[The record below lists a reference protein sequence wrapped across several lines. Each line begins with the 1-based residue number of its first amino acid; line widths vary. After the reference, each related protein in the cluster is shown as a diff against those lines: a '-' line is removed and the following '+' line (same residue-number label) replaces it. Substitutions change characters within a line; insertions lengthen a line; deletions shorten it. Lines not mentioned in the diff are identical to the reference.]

1 MTDEKYKIP
10 ETYEEAVKR
19 KQELLEKINAY
30 NEALFAEKELPYTD
44 EEIEAF
50 QEEFQILNDNLDL
63 TDEEKLEKLDDEDK
77 IVNEDGSVEV
87 KKSFFDKLHITTYL
101 YLFLGTLVVLL
112 FSTVL
117 LPGIASGFI
126 SKFNTAYFEK
136 VYADTEDYLIMISNE
151 DYIMPAGK
159 FYFFVVLFTIILP
172 FSILLLSGLCF
183 IISRKMDD
191 INKKVFLFVFLAHVA
206 ITLIGVALIFFIKIL
221 PEWKTYYED
230 YSMRYA
236 IYVYSKYLYSGYG
249 Y

>member
-117 LPGIASGFI
+117 LPGIANGFI
-126 SKFNTAYFEK
+126 SKFNTTYFEK

-159 FYFFVVLFTIILP
+159 FYFFVVLFTIVLP

-191 INKKVFLFVFLAHVA
+191 INKKVFLFVFLVHVA

-221 PEWKTYYED
+221 PEWKSYYED

-236 IYVYSKYLYSGYG
+236 VYVYSKYLYSGYG
-249 Y
+249 N